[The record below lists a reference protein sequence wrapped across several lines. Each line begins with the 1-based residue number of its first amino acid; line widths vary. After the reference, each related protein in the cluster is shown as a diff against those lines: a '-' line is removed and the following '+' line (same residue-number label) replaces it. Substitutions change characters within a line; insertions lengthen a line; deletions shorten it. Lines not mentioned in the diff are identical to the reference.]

1 VSRLK
6 RAVVT
11 ALLLSLFPSGAWAA
25 DREAWHRYMRDGN
38 LASNIQD
45 FTLADALFKKAFD
58 VARDLSK
65 EEQWLSMVCR
75 GSLAE
80 DLGKYEEA
88 EKFYSQA
95 LELSDDYEV
104 AYCLINVLDK
114 EKKNDEAHGLRKRF
128 KYRTAEQHKSE
139 KSCMSL
145 VQSEVGKEWHER
157 LPQAPEFHK
166 IQAFAT
172 Q

>member
-1 VSRLK
+1 MSRLK

-11 ALLLSLFPSGAWAA
+11 ALLLSLFPTVAWAA

-38 LASNIQD
+38 FATNIQN
-45 FTLADALFKKAFD
+45 FVVADELFKKAPG
-58 VARDLSK
+58 VAQDIGK

-114 EKKNDEAHGLRKRF
+114 ER
-128 KYRTAEQHKSE
+128 E
-139 KSCMSL
+139 K
-145 VQSEVGKEWHER
+145 G
-157 LPQAPEFHK
+157 
-166 IQAFAT
+166 
-172 Q
+172 